1 MYSSELQSG
10 VCKGGGAS
18 PEIVRQTVAT
28 ALVEGHNLMGEYM
41 YPQLPPTLK
50 KKTKQKQ
57 NTPAYS
63 YLYGKLVYVEC
74 IISFEGTMYMYVH
87 VVRYEHEN
95 QLSVNVSS
103 HQATIRGP
111 RCSLTPS

>member
-41 YPQLPPTLK
+41 YPQLPPPPP

-57 NTPAYS
+57 NTPS
-63 YLYGKLVYVEC
+63 LFLLVWKAC
-74 IISFEGTMYMYVH
+74 
-87 VVRYEHEN
+87 VR
-95 QLSVNVSS
+95 
-103 HQATIRGP
+103 
-111 RCSLTPS
+111 

>member
-41 YPQLPPTLK
+41 YPQLPPPHPK

-57 NTPAYS
+57 NTPS
-63 YLYGKLVYVEC
+63 LFLLVWKAC
-74 IISFEGTMYMYVH
+74 
-87 VVRYEHEN
+87 VR
-95 QLSVNVSS
+95 
-103 HQATIRGP
+103 
-111 RCSLTPS
+111 

>member
-41 YPQLPPTLK
+41 YPQLPPTPPK
-50 KKTKQKQ
+50 KNKTKTKHPQPIL
-57 NTPAYS
+57 TCMES
-63 YLYGKLVYVEC
+63 LCTL
-74 IISFEGTMYMYVH
+74 
-87 VVRYEHEN
+87 
-95 QLSVNVSS
+95 NV
-103 HQATIRGP
+103 
-111 RCSLTPS
+111 L

>member
-41 YPQLPPTLK
+41 YPQLPPPPQ

-57 NTPAYS
+57 NTPS
-63 YLYGKLVYVEC
+63 LFLLVWKAC
-74 IISFEGTMYMYVH
+74 
-87 VVRYEHEN
+87 VR
-95 QLSVNVSS
+95 
-103 HQATIRGP
+103 
-111 RCSLTPS
+111 

>member
-41 YPQLPPTLK
+41 YPQLPPTPP

-74 IISFEGTMYMYVH
+74 IISFEGTMYMYTCSK
-87 VVRYEHEN
+87 VR
-95 QLSVNVSS
+95 
-103 HQATIRGP
+103 A
-111 RCSLTPS
+111 

>member
-41 YPQLPPTLK
+41 YPQLPPTPQK
-50 KKTKQKQ
+50 KQ
-57 NTPAYS
+57 NKNKTPQPILTCMES
-63 YLYGKLVYVEC
+63 LCTL
-74 IISFEGTMYMYVH
+74 
-87 VVRYEHEN
+87 
-95 QLSVNVSS
+95 NV
-103 HQATIRGP
+103 
-111 RCSLTPS
+111 L